1 MKKSAP
7 PPPENI
13 SEAISILSGLI
24 AGETEPSFRA
34 LVEAAGLDPA
44 RDFTKSGLR
53 DLDLRNEDLRGFDFT
68 DADVSGSDFRGADV
82 AGVSFFGADVTGSIG
97 LPAGIERVPP
107 RRRRVLRDF
116 ETFRD
121 APFAPEMVALPA
133 GTFWMG
139 SDLGDREAFPNERI
153 PQIGKRQMRI
163 ARPFAL
169 GKYPVTFD
177 EYDAFCAATQRK
189 QPGDEGWGRG
199 NRPVVNVS
207 HDDAMA
213 YVGWLNASLGIE
225 AWRLPSEAEWEYAC
239 RAGTATRRW
248 WGDWWHGK
256 WANGDRSFEV
266 SRTSKGRTL
275 QVDRHGANPW
285 GLHDMIGNVWEW
297 CADIYVESIGDLPG
311 GGLPLQSI
319 SNPIMAKFPMRSLRG
334 GAWDNDPRFLRT
346 AVRVAFNTHVTD
358 ATIGFRV
365 AITINP

>member
-1 MKKSAP
+1 MKKPAP

-53 DLDLRNEDLRGFDFT
+53 DLDLRDEDLRGFDFT

-139 SDLGDREAFPNERI
+139 SDLGDREAYPNETV
-153 PQIGKRQMRI
+153 PDTGKRFIRI

-169 GKYPVTFD
+169 GKYPVTFN
-177 EYDAFCAATQRK
+177 EYDAFCTATLRK
-189 QPGDEGWGRG
+189 LPGDEGWGRG
-199 NRPVVNVS
+199 NRPVINVS

-213 YVGWLNASLGIE
+213 YIGWLNGTLGLE
-225 AWRLPSEAEWEYAC
+225 AYRLPSEAEWEYAC
-239 RAGTATRRW
+239 RAGVSTPRW
-248 WGDWWHGK
+248 WGDDWESK
-256 WANGDRSFEV
+256 RANGAKSFE
-266 SRTSKGRTL
+266 KGRTSP
-275 QVDRHGANPW
+275 VDHYEANRW
-285 GLHDMIGNVWEW
+285 GLHDTIGNVWEW
-297 CADIYVESIGDLPG
+297 CADIYVREIDTLPDD
-311 GGLPLQSI
+311 GLPLGRIKSGKKDK
-319 SNPIMAKFPMRSLRG
+319 NPIRSRRG
-334 GAWDNDPRFLRT
+334 GSWNLHPRNLRAADRDMGNPNDKSI
-346 AVRVAFNTHVTD
+346 
-358 ATIGFRV
+358 TIGFRV
-365 AITINP
+365 ARTLNP